1 MRRKKQETSTFSL
14 TDTYRVVIKSA
25 PENAF
30 PSTKCM
36 PTVNMQKLAH
46 IKKKRGLAATK
57 HMDLN
62 VPPLF
67 ERFFKVISFGWL
79 KTLML

>member
-46 IKKKRGLAATK
+46 IKKKKRASSHKTHGSECATT
-57 HMDLN
+57 
-62 VPPLF
+62 V
-67 ERFFKVISFGWL
+67 
-79 KTLML
+79 